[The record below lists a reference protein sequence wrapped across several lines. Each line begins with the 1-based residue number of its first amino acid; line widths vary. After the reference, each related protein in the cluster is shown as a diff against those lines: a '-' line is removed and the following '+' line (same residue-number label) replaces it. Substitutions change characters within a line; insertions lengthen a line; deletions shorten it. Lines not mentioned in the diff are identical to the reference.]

1 MLIASAPSASATLI
15 AARTIS
21 SRDSAAARRGRWR
34 PPRFM
39 SSSTCRRSRAAWRS
53 SARKARNGAQI
64 SSSSAATVTPS
75 RHTGPPASPTLA
87 NLSESGSGAC
97 LSYIVLLTYTARA
110 STPYDDDW
118 RDDMGEIPAIETE
131 RLAKSF
137 GSTQALSGLDLTVQ
151 RGGILGLL
159 GPNGAGKTTAVRVLT
174 TLLRPDAGRARV
186 LGFDVVREAA
196 EVRHHIGLTGQYAA
210 LDDYLTGH
218 ANLIMIG
225 QLGRLSRSQARRRA
239 DELLARFELTEA
251 AGRAVKTYSGG
262 MRRRLDLA
270 ASLIGQPEVLFLD
283 EPTTGLDPNSRA
295 VMWEI
300 IRELA
305 ADGTTLLLTTQ
316 YLDEADQLASQI
328 AVIDAGRVV
337 AEGTPDQL
345 KGKVGEDRIA
355 VQLVPGSDLAA
366 AVAVV
371 QAQTTGPVEADPGQ
385 RLVTAQMPAR
395 DGITTDVVRALDTAG
410 IRVSDVT
417 LRRSSLDD
425 VFMILTG
432 HRAAPGP
439 APESTPAGDAGRDA
453 ATEHGG
459 AA

>member
-1 MLIASAPSASATLI
+1 
-15 AARTIS
+15 
-21 SRDSAAARRGRWR
+21 
-34 PPRFM
+34 
-39 SSSTCRRSRAAWRS
+39 
-53 SARKARNGAQI
+53 
-64 SSSSAATVTPS
+64 
-75 RHTGPPASPTLA
+75 
-87 NLSESGSGAC
+87 
-97 LSYIVLLTYTARA
+97 
-110 STPYDDDW
+110 
-118 RDDMGEIPAIETE
+118 MGEIPAIETE
-131 RLAKSF
+131 RLTKSF

-151 RGGILGLL
+151 QGGILGLL

-174 TLLRPDAGRARV
+174 TLLRPDSGQARV
-186 LGFDVVREAA
+186 LGLDVVRQAA

-210 LDDYLTGH
+210 LDDYLTGR

-239 DELLARFELTEA
+239 GELLDRFDLTQA

-270 ASLIGQPEVLFLD
+270 ASLIGHPEVLFLD

-305 ADGTTLLLTTQ
+305 AEGATLLLTTQ
-316 YLDEADQLASQI
+316 YLEEADQLASQV

-355 VQLVPGSDLAA
+355 VQLPPGSDLAA

-371 QAQTTGPVEADPGQ
+371 QAQTTGLVDADPA
-385 RLVTAQMPAR
+385 RWLVTAPMPAR
-395 DGITTDVVRALDTAG
+395 DGVTTDVVRALDAAG
-410 IRVSDVT
+410 VRVTDVT
-417 LRRSSLDD
+417 LRRPSLDD

-432 HRAAPGP
+432 HRAAP
-439 APESTPAGDAGRDA
+439 ESARADSDADLAA
-453 ATEHGG
+453 ATEQGG
-459 AA
+459 AAA

>member
-1 MLIASAPSASATLI
+1 
-15 AARTIS
+15 
-21 SRDSAAARRGRWR
+21 
-34 PPRFM
+34 
-39 SSSTCRRSRAAWRS
+39 
-53 SARKARNGAQI
+53 
-64 SSSSAATVTPS
+64 
-75 RHTGPPASPTLA
+75 
-87 NLSESGSGAC
+87 
-97 LSYIVLLTYTARA
+97 
-110 STPYDDDW
+110 
-118 RDDMGEIPAIETE
+118 MGESPAIETE
-131 RLAKSF
+131 RLTKSF

-151 RGGILGLL
+151 QGGILGLL

-174 TLLRPDAGRARV
+174 TLLRPDSGQARV
-186 LGFDVVREAA
+186 LGLDVVRQAA

-210 LDDYLTGH
+210 LDDYLTGR

-225 QLGRLSRSQARRRA
+225 QLGRLGRSQARRRA
-239 DELLARFELTEA
+239 DELLGRFDLTQA

-270 ASLIGQPEVLFLD
+270 ASLIGHPEVLFLD

-305 ADGTTLLLTTQ
+305 AEGATLLLTTQ
-316 YLDEADQLASQI
+316 YLEEADQLASQV

-355 VQLVPGSDLAA
+355 VQLPPGSDLAA

-371 QAQTTGPVEADPGQ
+371 QAQTTGLVDADPA
-385 RLVTAQMPAR
+385 RWLVTAPMPAR
-395 DGITTDVVRALDTAG
+395 DGVTTDVVRALDAAG
-410 IRVSDVT
+410 VRVTDVT
-417 LRRSSLDD
+417 LRRPSLDD

-432 HRAAPGP
+432 HRAAP
-439 APESTPAGDAGRDA
+439 ESARADSDADLAA
-453 ATEHGG
+453 ATEQGG
-459 AA
+459 AAA

>member
-1 MLIASAPSASATLI
+1 
-15 AARTIS
+15 
-21 SRDSAAARRGRWR
+21 
-34 PPRFM
+34 
-39 SSSTCRRSRAAWRS
+39 
-53 SARKARNGAQI
+53 
-64 SSSSAATVTPS
+64 
-75 RHTGPPASPTLA
+75 
-87 NLSESGSGAC
+87 
-97 LSYIVLLTYTARA
+97 
-110 STPYDDDW
+110 
-118 RDDMGEIPAIETE
+118 MGEIPAIETE
-131 RLAKSF
+131 RLTKSF

-151 RGGILGLL
+151 QGGILGLL

-174 TLLRPDAGRARV
+174 TLLRPDSGQARV

-210 LDDYLTGH
+210 LDDYLTGR

-225 QLGRLSRSQARRRA
+225 QLGRLGRSQARRRA
-239 DELLARFELTEA
+239 DELLGRFDLTQA

-270 ASLIGQPEVLFLD
+270 ASLIGDPEVLFLD

-305 ADGTTLLLTTQ
+305 AEGTTLLLTTQ
-316 YLDEADQLASQI
+316 YLEEADQLASQV

-355 VQLVPGSDLAA
+355 VQLPPGSDLAA

-371 QAQTTGPVEADPGQ
+371 QAQTTGPVDADPAQ
-385 RLVTAQMPAR
+385 WLVMAPMSAR
-395 DGITTDVVRALDTAG
+395 DGITTDVVRALDAAG
-410 IRVSDVT
+410 VRVTDVT
-417 LRRSSLDD
+417 LRRPSLDD

-432 HRAAPGP
+432 HRAAPEP
-439 APESTPAGDAGRDA
+439 ASASGDAGREA
-453 ATEHGG
+453 STEQGG
-459 AA
+459 AAA